1 MAIGPVR
8 LLLDTHALLWW
19 LSDDPALPRS
29 VRRAIARETNH
40 IVVSAASAWEIA
52 TKVRLG
58 KLDSATELA
67 HDFTAYLARESFESL
82 SVSVEHGIRA
92 GLLPGPHQDPFD
104 RMLIAQA
111 QAEKLPIVSNE
122 KAFDYYGIR
131 RIW

>member
-1 MAIGPVR
+1 V
-8 LLLDTHALLWW
+8 
-19 LSDDPALPRS
+19 
-29 VRRAIARETNH
+29 IARKTNS

-67 HDFTAYLARESFESL
+67 HDFTAYLTRESFESL

-111 QAEKLPIVSNE
+111 QGERLPIVSNE
-122 KAFDYYGIR
+122 KAFDDYGVR